1 MAELEILV
9 VIVRDSKNMAI
20 NIPLKRIFLIG

>member
-9 VIVRDSKNMAI
+9 VIVRDSKNIAI
-20 NIPLKRIFLIG
+20 NIPPKRIFLIG